1 MIFKNKY
8 LALTLLLSLV
18 GCKFFV
24 LEEEYQKKSSRIL
37 DKVNSMTLNA
47 SKTAIKNIFSDNQ
60 HSAKHL
66 SKIDSKNTKDISP
79 KQPESQ
85 KDILVSAS
93 SLPKKEEFSPTEH
106 KDITI
111 ITADTSQS
119 KSYSNSNII
128 IDNASITT
136 SNSDAKNIIT
146 PKIDINT
153 PAKTDL
159 NLTTEHN
166 NISSIDDNTTHTS
179 ENNINNY
186 SHQHSETVKHQANEN
201 ILLSGHNK
209 TSLNALNGE
218 SHNIQYR
225 YTYNSHHDPHPIIS
239 GSYFDSSITVEED
252 EFDKD
257 DDEDSKLE
265 TRLDN
270 QYKFNLNK
278 TTNSV
283 EQALKIAQ
291 QIKDDL
297 DTIEFHRIKL
307 SNHYGI
313 RAEEHEKQTAKEEL
327 SKFSKDKLEADLK
340 KLLCEIEKSLN
351 AATILTT
358 HNEYHYG
365 GNLQSDL
372 SAKTTLDTLKTE
384 VSFLI
389 SKIQNSNNK
398 DHQAYPTSYYNDY
411 QSYQALR
418 NPYSKL
424 TLVKDLLT
432 KTGIVAR

>member
-18 GCKFFV
+18 GCKFFIT
-24 LEEEYQKKSSRIL
+24 EEESQKKSSRTL
-37 DKVNSMTLNA
+37 DKVNSMILNA
-47 SKTAIKNIFSDNQ
+47 SETAMKNIFSDNQ
-60 HSAKHL
+60 HSEIHL
-66 SKIDSKNTKDISP
+66 SKINSTNKKDISP

-85 KDILVSAS
+85 KDILVSDS
-93 SLPKKEEFSPTEH
+93 SMPKKEELSSTKH

-111 ITADTSQS
+111 TTAYTSQN

-136 SNSDAKNIIT
+136 SNTDANTVIQET
-146 PKIDINT
+146 DINT
-153 PAKTDL
+153 LPTKTDL
-159 NLTTEHN
+159 THTTAY
-166 NISSIDDNTTHTS
+166 NISTLDDNTIYSSDNNSSHQNS
-179 ENNINNY
+179 EITEYQSNNNIL
-186 SHQHSETVKHQANEN
+186 
-201 ILLSGHNK
+201 IRGHNK
-209 TSLNALNGE
+209 IPLNALNGE
-218 SHNIQYR
+218 SHNIQYG
-225 YTYNSHHDPHPIIS
+225 YTYNSHDDSTPIIS
-239 GSYFDSSITVEED
+239 GSYSNRSMTVEED
-252 EFDKD
+252 EFDKN

-270 QYKFNLNK
+270 QYKFKLKNI
-278 TTNSV
+278 TDSV
-283 EQALKIAQ
+283 EQALKIAE

-313 RAEEHEKQTAKEEL
+313 RAEEHEKQTAREEL

-340 KLLCEIEKSLN
+340 KLLSEIEKSLN
-351 AATILTT
+351 AATILITY
-358 HNEYHYG
+358 NDYG

-372 SAKTTLDTLKTE
+372 SAKTTLEALKTE
-384 VSFLI
+384 VSSLI
-389 SKIQNSNNK
+389 TKIQDFNNK

-411 QSYQALR
+411 QTYQALR

-432 KTGIVAR
+432 RTGIVAR